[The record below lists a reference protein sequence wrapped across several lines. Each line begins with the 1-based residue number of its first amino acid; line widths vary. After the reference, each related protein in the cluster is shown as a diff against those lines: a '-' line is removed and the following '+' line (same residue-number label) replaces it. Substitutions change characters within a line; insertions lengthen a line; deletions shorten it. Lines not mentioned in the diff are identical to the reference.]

1 MRPLALLAASVV
13 AAAALPAVPAAAQI
27 APRPGAPVAPAAGWT
42 GTLYKDFK
50 FYLGYPTGTQLTEQ
64 RTTTGQAASF
74 PVLTVF
80 MPRAGD
86 ALFMA
91 RVADY
96 SASTKDVD
104 PKDVLTTAIGSSQVT
119 GLHEIAMDAGRA
131 WQFDYV
137 LSGHRVRERI
147 VVLKFRN
154 YILRSIAT
162 PAGDFD
168 PATDQFLQASRFVP

>member
-13 AAAALPAVPAAAQI
+13 VAAALPAVPASAQVVPRAAAQT
-27 APRPGAPVAPAAGWT
+27 WT

-64 RTTTGQAASF
+64 RTTTGQASSF

-80 MPRAGD
+80 MPRAGE

-96 SASTKDVD
+96 SASTSDVD
-104 PKDVLTTAIGSSQVT
+104 PKDVLKTAIGSAQVT
-119 GLHEIAMDAGRA
+119 GLHEVAADAGRA

-168 PATDQFLQASRFVP
+168 PATDQFLQASKFVP